1 MKKLITCLSLLML
14 VAISVSAEF
23 YVNFY
28 SSYGIFGPDGESG
41 IIPNDGDTA
50 LIQLLYAGEN
60 DVIDDIT
67 DYNLS
72 TGDDVVLDSFE
83 YTNDGSIFAEYVTG
97 VYGSVIAPYL
107 GNGYIYGRVFS
118 SLVPS
123 LGDSYYVGSL
133 IQAPNIDTSAIPPQ
147 LPSSYNLGDDQNNQ
161 LANLTLN
168 FDSELTYVL
177 SISSDAGGTVS
188 PEGSSSFTG
197 GSEVEITATAD
208 LGYLFSA
215 WLSSDGIAYSY
226 ANPAIFTVTSD
237 QTLIA
242 HFGEDGSDEDEDG
255 LSLYDEVITY
265 GSDPTLADSS
275 GDGLSDGVLV
285 LMGLN
290 PTVNFSNVISTVQA
304 MPESFGV
311 YGVAFVNE
319 LQASITNLTEVTMSQ
334 SNEIVAAQLMLA
346 EVQAELTSTIA
357 QNTELEAEVTVLTGA
372 NLALTDSISALTDEN
387 SGLTAQVGQLQ
398 ASNSQLTLANQGLEL
413 SVETL
418 NTEKIDLN
426 EQVASLQTTN
436 ADLESQIVSLSTNAN
451 AVLLDE
457 IATLESTNI
466 VLTGLV
472 AQLEFEVN
480 TLEGDVVEL
489 QLEVADL
496 EEALED
502 AYVSYDK
509 PDWIWDNHWHYPWH
523 KPNNYWWG
531 WGNPPARYLP
541 KWGREATV
549 GKRVKMKRLKKRW
562 KADRQE
568 QLAEL
573 ELELCVE
580 AADDLASGIW
590 SATTNQVMID
600 VPIGDSDVKFYRIN
614 YN

>member
-1 MKKLITCLSLLML
+1 MKKFAACFLLPML
-14 VAISVSAEF
+14 MSINVYAEF

-28 SSYGIFGPDGESG
+28 SSYGIYGPDGESG
-41 IIPNDGDTA
+41 IIPNNGDTA
-50 LIQLLYAGEN
+50 LVQLLYAGEN
-60 DVIDDIT
+60 GVIDDIT

-72 TGDDVVLDSFE
+72 AGDDVVLDSFE
-83 YTNDGSIFAEYVTG
+83 YTNDGSLSSEYVEG
-97 VYGSVIAPYL
+97 IYGTVISPYL

-133 IQAPNIDTSAIPPQ
+133 VQAPNIDMSEIPPP
-147 LPSSYNLGDDQNNQ
+147 LPYSYNLGNNENNQ
-161 LANLTLN
+161 IANLTLN
-168 FDSELTYVL
+168 FGSELNYIL
-177 SISSDAGGTVS
+177 SVSSDAGGTVS
-188 PEGSSSFTG
+188 PEGSFSFSG
-197 GSEVEITATAD
+197 GSQVEITATAD
-208 LGYLFSA
+208 LGYLFTA
-215 WLSSDGIAYSY
+215 WVDDGGSSYPY
-226 ANPAIFTVTSD
+226 ANPASFTVTSE

-242 HFGEDGSDEDEDG
+242 QFEEDLSDEDEDG
-255 LSLYDEVITY
+255 LSLYEEVITY
-265 GSDPTLADSS
+265 GSDPTLTDTS
-275 GDGLSDGVLV
+275 GDGLSDGMLV
-285 LMGLN
+285 MMGLN
-290 PTVNFSNVISTVQA
+290 PTVNFSNLISTVQA

-319 LQASITNLTEVTMSQ
+319 LQASITNLTEVTIAQ
-334 SNEIVAAQLMLA
+334 SNEIAVTQAMLT
-346 EVQAELTSTIA
+346 EVQAELTSMVA
-357 QNTELEAEVTVLTGA
+357 ENTALEVEVAGLTAA
-372 NLALTDSISALTDEN
+372 NLVLTDSMSALTDEN
-387 SGLTAQVGQLQ
+387 SELTAQVDQLQ
-398 ASNSQLTLANQGLEL
+398 ASNSQLTVANQSLEL
-413 SVETL
+413 TVVTL
-418 NTEKIDLN
+418 NTETAALN
-426 EQVASLQTTN
+426 EQVVSLQITN

-451 AVLLDE
+451 AVLLDQ
-457 IATLESTNI
+457 IATLENTNS

-472 AQLEFEVN
+472 ADLEFEID

-496 EEALED
+496 EQALED

-509 PDWIWDNHWHYPWH
+509 PDWIWHSHWHYPWY

-562 KADRQE
+562 NANRQE

-573 ELELCVE
+573 EIELCVE
-580 AADDLASGIW
+580 AAEDLVNGVW

-600 VPIGDSDVKFYRIN
+600 IPVDDSRVKFYRIN